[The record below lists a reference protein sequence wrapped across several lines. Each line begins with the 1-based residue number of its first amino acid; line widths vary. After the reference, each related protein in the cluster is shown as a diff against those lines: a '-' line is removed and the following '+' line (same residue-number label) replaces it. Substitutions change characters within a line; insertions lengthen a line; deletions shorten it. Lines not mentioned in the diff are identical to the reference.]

1 MNRLTLLVV
10 LVVAVAVGA
19 TGSVPATVTVDGA
32 AALQAVAGGDD
43 GMVTQ
48 RSGCTRIT
56 NRFCSLS
63 TRDNCLACR

>member
-1 MNRLTLLVV
+1 MNRLTLLLV
-10 LVVAVAVGA
+10 LAVAVAAGI
-19 TGSVPATVTVDGA
+19 TGSGPVTATVDGA
-32 AALQAVAGGDD
+32 AALQAIATGDD
-43 GMVTQ
+43 GMATQ